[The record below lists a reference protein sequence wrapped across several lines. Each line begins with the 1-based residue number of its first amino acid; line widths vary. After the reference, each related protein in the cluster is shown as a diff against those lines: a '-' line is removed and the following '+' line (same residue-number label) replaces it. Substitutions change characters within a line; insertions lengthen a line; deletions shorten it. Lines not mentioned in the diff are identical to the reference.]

1 MMYNRKDVIK
11 FFTVKEEHNMH
22 DIPSRTDRLYE
33 NLSMFLNGDDKTWSK
48 KIYKKELIKLERYL
62 YQQDI
67 PVTLEK
73 KDLSTGMV
81 EITLTKK

>member
-1 MMYNRKDVIK
+1 MEKMLQI
-11 FFTVKEEHNMH
+11 FFTVKEEHNMD

-62 YQQDI
+62 YQHDI

-73 KDLSTGMV
+73 KELLAGKV
-81 EITLTKK
+81 EVTLTKK

>member
-1 MMYNRKDVIK
+1 MD
-11 FFTVKEEHNMH
+11 
-22 DIPSRTDRLYE
+22 DIPSITDRLYK
-33 NLSMFLNGDDKTWSK
+33 NLSMFLNGDNKTWSK

-73 KDLSTGMV
+73 KEASAGKV
-81 EITLTKK
+81 EVTLTKK

>member
-1 MMYNRKDVIK
+1 MEKMLQI

-33 NLSMFLNGDDKTWSK
+33 NLSSFLNGDDKTFSK
-48 KIYKKELIKLERYL
+48 TIYKKELIKLERYL
-62 YQQDI
+62 DQQDI

-73 KDLSTGMV
+73 KEASAGKV
-81 EITLTKK
+81 EVTLTKK

>member
-11 FFTVKEEHNMH
+11 FFTVKEEHNMD
-22 DIPSRTDRLYE
+22 DIPSYRLYK
-33 NLSMFLNGDDKTWSK
+33 NLSMFLNGDNKTWSK
-48 KIYKKELIKLERYL
+48 KIDKKELIKLERYL

-73 KDLSTGMV
+73 KELLAGKV
-81 EITLTKK
+81 EVTLTKK

>member
-1 MMYNRKDVIK
+1 MD
-11 FFTVKEEHNMH
+11 
-22 DIPSRTDRLYE
+22 DIPSITDRLYK
-33 NLSMFLNGDDKTWSK
+33 NLSMFLNGDNKTWSK

-73 KDLSTGMV
+73 KELLAGKV
-81 EITLTKK
+81 EVTLTKK

>member
-1 MMYNRKDVIK
+1 MD
-11 FFTVKEEHNMH
+11 
-22 DIPSRTDRLYE
+22 DIPSITDRLYE
-33 NLSMFLNGDDKTWSK
+33 NLSMFLNGDNKTWSK

-73 KDLSTGMV
+73 KELLAGKV
-81 EITLTKK
+81 EVTLTKK